1 MAGEI
6 PEAKRMTLPLDRLY
20 IEIQS
25 KAGRARSHF
34 ASVSGFLVH
43 MVSSFSHVEVSAM
56 QLFLSSNHMLPLN

>member
-43 MVSSFSHVEVSAM
+43 MVSSFSHV
-56 QLFLSSNHMLPLN
+56 